1 MDALINQDREPSDD
15 SRLVYV
21 KPELI
26 DAGKI
31 ADVTLSDGNNSGSD
45 STYS

>member
-1 MDALINQDREPSDD
+1 MDNLINNDREPSED

-31 ADVTLSDGNNSGSD
+31 ADVTLSNGNDSGSD
-45 STYS
+45 GGYS